1 MKIPL
6 SDQIAEAERHRD
18 ELQAAVAKRPDL
30 VGRLHA
36 AEGMCLT
43 MRLVQSIET
52 DLRQFMKTQRVS
64 T

>member
-6 SDQIAEAERHRD
+6 LDQIAEAERHRD
-18 ELQAAVAKRPDL
+18 ELQAALAKRPEL
-30 VGRLHA
+30 AGRLHA

-43 MRLVQSIET
+43 MRLVQAIET
-52 DLRQFMKTQRVS
+52 DLRQFMAERRTS